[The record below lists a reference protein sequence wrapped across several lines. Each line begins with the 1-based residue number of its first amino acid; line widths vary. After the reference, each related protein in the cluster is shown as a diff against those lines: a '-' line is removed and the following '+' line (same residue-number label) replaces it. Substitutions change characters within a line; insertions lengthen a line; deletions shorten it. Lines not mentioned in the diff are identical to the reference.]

1 MDAAKAK
8 VHAICLAKAYSTGAL
23 VLSGGLMPERLA
35 FPRARILLHEPAC
48 GPSPKQTLENFLD
61 TVELWMVRNSMLG
74 LLIEKTG
81 QPPEVVVDH
90 VQRDVFMNVKKAKL
104 YGIIDEV
111 VRPHSRVSK
120 RLHEQLLASK
130 APKVCPDRSNVTFR
144 KDL

>member
-1 MDAAKAK
+1 
-8 VHAICLAKAYSTGAL
+8 
-23 VLSGGLMPERLA
+23 
-35 FPRARILLHEPAC
+35 
-48 GPSPKQTLENFLD
+48 
-61 TVELWMVRNSMLG
+61 MVRNSMLG

-130 APKVCPDRSNVTFR
+130 APKVCPDPRRRSAVELEPSTETAGAGANW
-144 KDL
+144 KNPLNI